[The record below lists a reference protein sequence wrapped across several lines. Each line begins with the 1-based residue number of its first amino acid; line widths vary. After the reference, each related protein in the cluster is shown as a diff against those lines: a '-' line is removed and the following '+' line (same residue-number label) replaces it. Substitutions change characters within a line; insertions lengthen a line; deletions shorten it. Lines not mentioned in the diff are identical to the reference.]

1 MRKYKIIKI
10 KDPFSVD
17 LYAVA
22 EVSPDGKP
30 RRILF
35 KDVYLSVCK
44 EYLKKMKK
52 GEKK

>member
-1 MRKYKIIKI
+1 MRKHKIIQI
-10 KDPFSVD
+10 KDPFSID

-35 KDVYLSVCK
+35 KDVYYSVCEKYMKLLK
-44 EYLKKMKK
+44 EDK
-52 GEKK
+52 